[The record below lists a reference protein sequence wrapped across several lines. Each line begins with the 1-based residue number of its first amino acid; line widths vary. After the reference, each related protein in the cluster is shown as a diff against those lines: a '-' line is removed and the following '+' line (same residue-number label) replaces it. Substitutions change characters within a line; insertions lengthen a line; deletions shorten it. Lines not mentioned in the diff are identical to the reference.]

1 MICLHFNFFQPE
13 IANPSLLMGESII
26 RVGGLDRLPCQL
38 LIDGRMERMGGD
50 LGRSDAMNLVDVN
63 VGGNNAGSVNG
74 HEIFNEEVDSVSRT
88 LLPAQGALFVTN
100 YRVIFIGVPKDPFRK
115 LNCC

>member
-1 MICLHFNFFQPE
+1 M
-13 IANPSLLMGESII
+13 
-26 RVGGLDRLPCQL
+26 GGLDRLPCQL
-38 LIDGRMERMGGD
+38 LIDGRMERIGGD
-50 LGRSDAMNLVDVN
+50 LGRSDALSAVEAISGGSSAA
-63 VGGNNAGSVNG
+63 VGGANG

-115 LNCC
+115 FDWLLERIVLL